1 VRYNITFSG
10 ILNFSSLSSLKK
22 HIIDKGTIKGFKG
35 FVESGPEILEE
46 EADILIPAAMEGVIT
61 KENANL
67 VKANLI
73 IEAANG
79 PITYEADKI
88 LEQNGVVII
97 PDMYANA
104 GGVTVSYFEW
114 VKNLT
119 HIRFGRMQRREVENQ
134 NLSIINAVEK
144 MTGKE
149 FPDDLKASVMQGPTE
164 LSLVRS
170 GLDDTMRTGYKAMSD
185 RFHSDKRI
193 KSLRMASM
201 VIAIER
207 IAESYVSLGI

>member
-1 VRYNITFSG
+1 MFN
-10 ILNFSSLSSLKK
+10 
-22 HIIDKGTIKGFKG
+22 DC
-35 FVESGPEILEE
+35 E
-46 EADILIPAAMEGVIT
+46 ILIPAAMEGVIT

-134 NLSIINAVEK
+134 NLSIIKAVEK

-149 FPDDLKASVMQGPTE
+149 FPDNLKASVMQGPTE

-207 IAESYVSLGI
+207 IAASYVSLGI